1 MSTLTVDIGDLS
13 AVSASVDD
21 EALTVRFAD
30 GRVVSA
36 PLAWFPRLAAATP
49 AERNVVEIS
58 PLGLHWPDLD
68 EDIGL
73 AGLLAGRRAVAA
85 E

>member
-68 EDIGL
+68 EDIGF

>member
-1 MSTLTVDIGDLS
+1 MSTLTVDIGDLR
-13 AVSASVDD
+13 AVAASVDD

-30 GRVVSA
+30 GRVVTA
-36 PLAWFPRLAAATP
+36 PLAWFPRLAAGSPEA
-49 AERNVVEIS
+49 RNAIEIS
-58 PLGLHWPDLD
+58 PLGLHWPVLD

>member
-1 MSTLTVDIGDLS
+1 MSTLTIDIGDLH
-13 AVSASVDD
+13 AVSASVDQD
-21 EALTVRFAD
+21 ALTVRFAD

-36 PLAWFPRLAAATP
+36 PLSWFPRLEAASTE
-49 AERNVVEIS
+49 ERNAVEIS

-68 EDIGL
+68 EDIGF
-73 AGLLAGRRAVAA
+73 AGLLAGRRALAA